1 MPRSRGAGKRGSGTK
16 SGATPSR
23 PSGRGMQVNLKTAKG
38 RKKSS
43 SRWLQRQL
51 NDPYVTEAARSG
63 YRSRAAWKLAQI
75 DDKFNILKPDTRV
88 VDLGASPGGWTQVA
102 VQRTG
107 RSGIVVGVDI
117 VEMESVPGAE
127 ILQLDM
133 CEEAGAAALKK
144 FLGDP
149 VDVLLSDMAGSATG
163 HRGTDRMRAEAFCEA
178 AHELAR
184 ELLAPGGVLVVKAFH
199 GGGES
204 DLMNA
209 MKKDFTKVRTFKP
222 DASRADSAETYIVAA
237 GFRRPAP

>member
-1 MPRSRGAGKRGSGTK
+1 MPRSRGPGKGGGTK

-43 SRWLQRQL
+43 TRWLQRQL

-63 YRSRAAWKLAQI
+63 YRSRAAWKIAQI
-75 DDKFNILKPDTRV
+75 DDKFNILKPNARV
-88 VDLGASPGGWTQVA
+88 VDLGAAPGGWTQVA
-102 VQRTG
+102 VQRIG
-107 RSGIVVGVDI
+107 RAGTVVAVDI

-127 ILQLDM
+127 FLQLDM
-133 CEEAGAAALKK
+133 REEEGAMELKK
-144 FLGDP
+144 FLGAP
-149 VDVLLSDMAGSATG
+149 VDVLLSDMAASATG
-163 HRGTDRMRAEAFCEA
+163 HRGTDRMRAEALCEV

-209 MKKDFTKVRTFKP
+209 MKMDFTKVRTFKP
-222 DASRADSAETYIVAA
+222 DASRADSAETYIVAT
-237 GFRRPAP
+237 GFRRPAS